1 MTTAI
6 YLIDTSGLFR
16 ILDSKYRQAWEEE
29 LTAGLIATCPVVELE
44 FLYSARSL
52 ADRLDKQ
59 RLLRTVFGWAP
70 MNDSCFHRAEEIQQ
84 LLTGRGQHRSAGPVD
99 LLIAATAER
108 ERLTVLCDD
117 RDFIRVASVT
127 GQPVRLVTD
136 IRQNQQPPRLENPPP
151 PGSPRS

>member
-70 MNDSCFHRAEEIQQ
+70 MNDNCFHRAEEVQQ
-84 LLTGRGQHRSAGPVD
+84 LLTGRGHHRSAGPVD

-117 RDFIRVASVT
+117 RDFVTVASVT

-136 IRQNQQPPRLENPPP
+136 IRQNQQPPPLENPPP